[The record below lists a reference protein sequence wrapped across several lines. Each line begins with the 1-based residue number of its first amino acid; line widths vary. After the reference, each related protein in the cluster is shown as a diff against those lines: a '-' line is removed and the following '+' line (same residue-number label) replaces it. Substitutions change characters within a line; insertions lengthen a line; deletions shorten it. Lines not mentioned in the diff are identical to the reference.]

1 MIVSFDSPNQEN
13 LSPRGLSTLFA
24 QRQSSGDDIKSL
36 LAQTSIELHRE
47 PPPPAPPPPWH
58 ADDAS
63 NQSCTAARQS
73 PSPKQPPKNHC
84 NRQALKEKQRNIK
97 DAELERQSQEKLRLQ
112 KLETKKK
119 KLYGKVKS
127 RAFDP
132 TTNDCCA
139 TSDHPPRGSS
149 ISTGSHE
156 HNYQIAF
163 GRKVPITDPPR
174 PCSST
179 DSVAS
184 SSDTR
189 HKSYGKV
196 PNYILQRKAKI
207 EQFEQEERTRRE
219 NAPPH
224 PGLVLMEE
232 SERLETLAML
242 DANEREAREE
252 LRNIPFSMNEQKS
265 ARLREAIEYRLK
277 EIEETRNIFQKEKVF
292 LAKED

>member
-1 MIVSFDSPNQEN
+1 MIISFDSPNQEN

-36 LAQTSIELHRE
+36 LAQTSIELH
-47 PPPPAPPPPWH
+47 

-73 PSPKQPPKNHC
+73 PSPKPQPKNHC
-84 NRQALKEKQRNIK
+84 RLYRQALKEKQRNIK